1 MLWHFAD
8 CIKCNDLTT
17 GLHTKLVRKPGD
29 TAAFFQDY
37 RVLFCVVRSRNK
49 TNTHLNAGSHLIAV
63 NEFPRS
69 SSNSH
74 KASRLISPCR
84 QIFTCCEPN
93 SPSFIFTR
101 SLLGI
106 IRVFYP
112 YISSSYKRTPTQSC
126 EQILFKFSPRASQVS
141 RQNEHGA
148 TRPCTWSLDVQ
159 PISSDSVVPFLGL
172 WAIKA
177 FYFTSIAKINQE
189 NYSKEKYLLFLS
201 SFKTEHI
208 SFLKDPR
215 TDYSMALR
223 E

>member
-159 PISSDSVVPFLGL
+159 PISSDNVSPVSWPL
-172 WAIKA
+172 
-177 FYFTSIAKINQE
+177 SNQ
-189 NYSKEKYLLFLS
+189 
-201 SFKTEHI
+201 
-208 SFLKDPR
+208 SFLFYLDCENKSGKLFKRKIP
-215 TDYSMALR
+215 SLSIFF
-223 E
+223 

>member
-1 MLWHFAD
+1 MDA
-8 CIKCNDLTT
+8 
-17 GLHTKLVRKPGD
+17 
-29 TAAFFQDY
+29 
-37 RVLFCVVRSRNK
+37 
-49 TNTHLNAGSHLIAV
+49 HLRAGSHLNAV
-63 NEFPRS
+63 NEFPRQ

-84 QIFTCCEPN
+84 QIFTCCKPK

-112 YISSSYKRTPTQSC
+112 YLHRTNVLQRKAASKSCSNFRHEPAKFPAKTSMVQHGLARDHLIFGQSAA
-126 EQILFKFSPRASQVS
+126 I
-141 RQNEHGA
+141 
-148 TRPCTWSLDVQ
+148 TWML
-159 PISSDSVVPFLGL
+159 VPFLGIR
-172 WAIKA
+172 AIKA
-177 FYFTSIAKINQE
+177 FYFTSIAKINQA
-189 NYSKEKYLLFLS
+189 NYSKEKYPLFLS

-208 SFLKDPR
+208 YFLKDPR